1 MRVRFLLPH
10 KFMFVGLLLVGLG
23 IFSACIRFYLGIKP
37 SFLTIPVFTIYSS
50 FIDTKT
56 FQIITNNISEEIVIL
71 FLLIGLL
78 LITFSKEKFENDIIN
93 EYRFKA
99 FFYSVLVNSI
109 LLLLSTVFI
118 YGFAFVG
125 ILSVN
130 IFSQLFI
137 YQIFFRTYIFVN
149 KHKLS

>member
-10 KFMFVGLLLVGLG
+10 KFMFVGLLLVVLG
-23 IFSACIRFYLGIKP
+23 VISAYTRFYLGIKP

-71 FLLIGLL
+71 LLLIGLL
-78 LITFSKEKFENDIIN
+78 LINFSKEKFEDDIVDN
-93 EYRFKA
+93 FRFKA
-99 FFYSVLVNSI
+99 LLYSVLINSI

-118 YGFAFVG
+118 YGLAFIS
-125 ILSVN
+125 ILSIN

-137 YQIFFRTYIFVN
+137 YQIFFRIFIIVN
-149 KHKLS
+149 KRK

>member
-10 KFMFVGLLLVGLG
+10 KFMFVGLLLVVLG
-23 IFSACIRFYLGIKP
+23 VISAYTRFYLGIKP

-71 FLLIGLL
+71 LLLIGLL
-78 LITFSKEKFENDIIN
+78 LINFSKEKFEDDIVDHF
-93 EYRFKA
+93 RFKA
-99 FFYSVLVNSI
+99 LLYSVLINSI

-118 YGFAFVG
+118 YGLAFIS
-125 ILSVN
+125 ILSIN

-137 YQIFFRTYIFVN
+137 YQIFFRIFIIVN
-149 KHKLS
+149 KRN